1 MTPDKQAAQIL
12 AIYPVVAGQKFNQT
26 IVIPSRA
33 SLSEQS
39 ARPRDL
45 AAGEGDLIDFGSDAP
60 APQQPPPDAQ
70 PLASGT
76 QPPLDLPQPG
86 AVTEELPV
94 STGSRQEG
102 ALNDFHHDLKRD
114 LPRSVKRTESTESD
128 DEFVDAQG

>member
-1 MTPDKQAAQIL
+1 M
-12 AIYPVVAGQKFNQT
+12 AIYPIVAGQKFSQT

-33 SLSEQS
+33 SLSEQN

-45 AAGEGDLIDFGSDAP
+45 TAGESDLIDFGSDAP
-60 APQQPPPDAQ
+60 APQQPPPNA
-70 PLASGT
+70 

-86 AVTEELPV
+86 TATGELLA
-94 STGSRQEG
+94 STGSRQDG

-114 LPRSVKRTESTESD
+114 LPRSLKRAESTESD